1 MNSGADTLAGGF
13 PHSEIR
19 GSTIARISPQLIAA
33 CHVLHRLLA
42 PRHPPNALIALNTYH
57 QCPHAGPNPTM
68 QSSAYQTNELRPAI
82 HAPAKPWQS
91 RSRSNSASLIH
102 SFVHDT
108 TIPHKALAPHS
119 TAGLVTN
126 QSDSPVKHHASRIRS
141 PQEPITRR
149 QTRCAAAQHPARS
162 AASRPST
169 HQTYSFGDG
178 RYRTDGPLL
187 AKQVLYH

>member
-68 QSSAYQTNELRPAI
+68 QSSAYQTD
-82 HAPAKPWQS
+82 
-91 RSRSNSASLIH
+91 SASLIH
-102 SFVHDT
+102 SSVHDT
-108 TIPHKALAPHS
+108 TIPHKALASHS

-126 QSDSPVKHHASRIRS
+126 QSDSPVKHQPSQIRS
-141 PQEPITRR
+141 PQEPITGR
-149 QTRCAAAQHPARS
+149 QTCCAAAHHPARS
-162 AASRPST
+162 AASRHST